1 EEPKPAPPAGP
12 VPVAVVGM
20 AVHFGPWQDLRA
32 FQERV
37 LGGDDTPPAPK
48 RNGWGLADEPCPP
61 GFYIEELDFP
71 IDRFRIPP
79 KELEE
84 TLPQQLLMLRIAAAA
99 LDDCKSHPPAA
110 DADDPNTGVF
120 IGLGLDPNTANFHL
134 RWSVLASGGRQPPE
148 AD

>member
-1 EEPKPAPPAGP
+1 
-12 VPVAVVGM
+12 M
-20 AVHFGPWQDLRA
+20 RPWADLRA

-79 KELEE
+79 RELEE
-84 TLPQQLLMLRIAAAA
+84 TLPQQLLMPQGDQRVNSSCPPRRKITGE
-99 LDDCKSHPPAA
+99 KS
-110 DADDPNTGVF
+110 DN
-120 IGLGLDPNTANFHL
+120 
-134 RWSVLASGGRQPPE
+134 E
-148 AD
+148 